1 MRRPA
6 FEIGGPPIES
16 WDSDPGG
23 TEARRCA
30 VGERDAIPRRSAT
43 CATMRRMADLNFHE
57 WPIEAFAIVAFA
69 LSVFN
74 FLVSLWSIKNV
85 RALNAKAADRPP
97 TAS

>member
-1 MRRPA
+1 
-6 FEIGGPPIES
+6 
-16 WDSDPGG
+16 
-23 TEARRCA
+23 
-30 VGERDAIPRRSAT
+30 
-43 CATMRRMADLNFHE
+43 MADLNFHE